1 MKTLK
6 VPGMM
11 CNMCVK
17 RITKALT
24 DEGINATVELST
36 KTVSVAEELVSYYSI
51 NTIVDTILC
60 LDGTEVVVGSD
71 TYTLS

>member
-17 RITKALT
+17 RISKALT
-24 DEGINATVELST
+24 EEGIEANIDLSM
-36 KTVSVAEELVSYYSI
+36 KTVSVAEEVAAKVI
-51 NTIVDTILC
+51 DILDD
-60 LDGTEVVVGSD
+60 LGFDAEQ
-71 TYTLS
+71 

>member
-17 RITKALT
+17 RITSALNAA
-24 DEGINATVELST
+24 GIEAVVELKNKS
-36 KTVSVAEELVSYYSI
+36 VSVSAEITDKVIE
-51 NTIVDTILC
+51 ILDD
-60 LDGTEVVVGSD
+60 LGFDVEQ
-71 TYTLS
+71 

>member
-17 RITKALT
+17 RITKALI
-24 DEGINATVELST
+24 DEGIEAVVELST
-36 KTVSVAEELVSYYSI
+36 KSVSVAEDLVAKV
-51 NTIVDTILC
+51 VDILDD
-60 LDGTEVVVGSD
+60 LGFDVEQ
-71 TYTLS
+71 

>member
-17 RITKALT
+17 RISKALT
-24 DEGINATVELST
+24 EEGIEATVDLKN
-36 KTVSVAEELVSYYSI
+36 KTVSVSEAVAAKV
-51 NTIVDTILC
+51 VDILDD
-60 LDGTEVVVGSD
+60 LGFDVEQ
-71 TYTLS
+71 

>member
-24 DEGINATVELST
+24 DEGIDAVVELST
-36 KTVSVAEELVSYYSI
+36 KSVSVAEELVAK
-51 NTIVDTILC
+51 TVDILDD
-60 LDGTEVVVGSD
+60 LGFDVEQ
-71 TYTLS
+71 

>member
-11 CNMCVK
+11 CNICVK

-24 DEGINATVELST
+24 DEGIEAVVELST
-36 KTVSVAEELVSYYSI
+36 KTVTVAEEIASKV
-51 NTIVDTILC
+51 TDILDD
-60 LDGTEVVVGSD
+60 LGFDVEQ
-71 TYTLS
+71 

>member
-24 DEGINATVELST
+24 DEGIEAVVELSN
-36 KTVSVAEELVSYYSI
+36 KSVSVAENLVSKV
-51 NTIVDTILC
+51 VDILDD
-60 LDGTEVVVGSD
+60 LGFDVEQ
-71 TYTLS
+71 

>member
-17 RITKALT
+17 RITKALA
-24 DEGINATVELST
+24 DEGIEAVVELST
-36 KTVSVAEELVSYYSI
+36 KSVSVAEDLVAKV
-51 NTIVDTILC
+51 VDILDD
-60 LDGTEVVVGSD
+60 LGFDVEQ
-71 TYTLS
+71 

>member
-24 DEGINATVELST
+24 DEGIDAVVELST
-36 KTVSVAEELVSYYSI
+36 KSVTVAEELVPK
-51 NTIVDTILC
+51 TVDILDD
-60 LDGTEVVVGSD
+60 LGFDVEQ
-71 TYTLS
+71 

>member
-17 RITKALT
+17 RITAALSE
-24 DEGINATVELST
+24 EGIEAVVDLSK
-36 KTVSVAEELVSYYSI
+36 KTVTVSEEMSAKAIEILDDLGFDAE
-51 NTIVDTILC
+51 
-60 LDGTEVVVGSD
+60 
-71 TYTLS
+71 

>member
-17 RITKALT
+17 RISKALS
-24 DEGINATVELST
+24 DEGINASVELSA
-36 KTVSVAEELVSYYSI
+36 KTVSVAEELVSKV
-51 NTIVDTILC
+51 VDILDD
-60 LDGTEVVVGSD
+60 LGFDVEQ
-71 TYTLS
+71 

>member
-17 RITKALT
+17 RITAALSE
-24 DEGINATVELST
+24 EGIEAVVDLSK
-36 KTVSVAEELVSYYSI
+36 KTVTVSEEMSAKVIEILDDLGFDAE
-51 NTIVDTILC
+51 
-60 LDGTEVVVGSD
+60 
-71 TYTLS
+71 

>member
-17 RITKALT
+17 RINKALS
-24 DEGINATVELST
+24 DEGINASVELST
-36 KTVSVAEELVSYYSI
+36 KTVSVAEELVSKV
-51 NTIVDTILC
+51 VDILDD
-60 LDGTEVVVGSD
+60 LGFDVEQ
-71 TYTLS
+71 

>member
-24 DEGINATVELST
+24 DEGINASVELST
-36 KTVSVAEELVSYYSI
+36 KSVTVSEELVSKV
-51 NTIVDTILC
+51 VDILDD
-60 LDGTEVVVGSD
+60 LGFDVEQ
-71 TYTLS
+71 

>member
-17 RITKALT
+17 RISNALT
-24 DEGINATVELST
+24 EEGIEATVDLKN
-36 KTVSVAEELVSYYSI
+36 KTVSVSEAVAAKV
-51 NTIVDTILC
+51 VDILDD
-60 LDGTEVVVGSD
+60 LGFEVEQ
-71 TYTLS
+71 

>member
-6 VPGMM
+6 APGMM

-24 DEGINATVELST
+24 DEGIEAVVELST
-36 KTVSVAEELVSYYSI
+36 KSVSVAEDLVAKV
-51 NTIVDTILC
+51 VDILGD
-60 LDGTEVVVGSD
+60 LGYDVEQ
-71 TYTLS
+71 

>member
-17 RITKALT
+17 RITKGLT
-24 DEGINATVELST
+24 DEGIEAVVELST
-36 KTVSVAEELVSYYSI
+36 KSVSVPEDLVAKV
-51 NTIVDTILC
+51 VDILDD
-60 LDGTEVVVGSD
+60 LGFDVEQ
-71 TYTLS
+71 

>member
-24 DEGINATVELST
+24 DEGIKAVVELST
-36 KTVSVAEELVSYYSI
+36 KSVSVAEDLVAKV
-51 NTIVDTILC
+51 VDILGD
-60 LDGTEVVVGSD
+60 LGYDVEQ
-71 TYTLS
+71 

>member
-24 DEGINATVELST
+24 DEGIEAVVELST
-36 KTVSVAEELVSYYSI
+36 KSVSVAGDFASKV
-51 NTIVDTILC
+51 VDILDD
-60 LDGTEVVVGSD
+60 LGFDVEQ
-71 TYTLS
+71 

>member
-17 RITKALT
+17 RISKALS
-24 DEGINATVELST
+24 DEGINASVELST
-36 KTVSVAEELVSYYSI
+36 KTVSVAEEFVSKV
-51 NTIVDTILC
+51 VDILDD
-60 LDGTEVVVGSD
+60 LGFDVEQ
-71 TYTLS
+71 

>member
-1 MKTLK
+1 
-6 VPGMM
+6 M

-36 KTVSVAEELVSYYSI
+36 KSVTVSEELVSKV
-51 NTIVDTILC
+51 VDILDD
-60 LDGTEVVVGSD
+60 LGFDVEQ
-71 TYTLS
+71 

>member
-17 RITKALT
+17 RIPKALT
-24 DEGINATVELST
+24 DEGIDAVVELST
-36 KTVSVAEELVSYYSI
+36 KRGSVAEELVAKV
-51 NTIVDTILC
+51 VDV
-60 LDGTEVVVGSD
+60 LDDLGFDVEQ
-71 TYTLS
+71 

>member
-36 KTVSVAEELVSYYSI
+36 KSVTVLEELVSKV
-51 NTIVDTILC
+51 VDILDD
-60 LDGTEVVVGSD
+60 LGFDVEQ
-71 TYTLS
+71 